1 MSLLLLSILITYIIL
16 GVSAP
21 SVFKILREYQ
31 ETHEFQAPNVYH
43 RPRAILDNIDD
54 ETKSAVRRL
63 IHSFFERNEPPTL
76 DKMLAA
82 VHENEYLPQ
91 FKRSTFSKLI
101 KEIGFR

>member
-1 MSLLLLSILITYIIL
+1 MSLLLLYILITRIIL
-16 GVSAP
+16 GVSVP

-31 ETHEFQAPNVYH
+31 ETHELQPPKVYH

-54 ETKSAVRRL
+54 ETKTAVRRL
-63 IHSFFERNEPPTL
+63 IHSFFERNEPPTV
-76 DKMLAA
+76 DKILAA

-91 FKRSTFSKLI
+91 FKRTTLRTLM